1 MGCSPVIDHSQIRS
15 ALSARIDGEPPGLPD
30 DVVDAHL
37 LGCQECRNFYEQALV
52 MKDVLGRSQP
62 HMPAQSPDLTEL
74 IVAGVEPEFRR
85 QAARQALW
93 SAVLRVIIAAL
104 GVCYLGW
111 GIVMLAQ
118 SSSLIDVASG
128 SGVTPPDPRLAT
140 YLIEAAAFRFALAAG
155 LFFVAWLPRLVIG
168 ILPLVGSL
176 WMFTFGFTVRFFIVG
191 SATPGQAA
199 HVVLLFIT
207 VVVLFASW
215 LSNYGVNDLRST
227 WRKLSA
233 SPF

>member
-1 MGCSPVIDHSQIRS
+1 MIDHSQIRS

-30 DVVDAHL
+30 DVIDAHL
-37 LGCQECRNFYEQALV
+37 LGCEKCRSFYEQAVL
-52 MKDVLGRSQP
+52 MKDMLGRSQP
-62 HMPAQSPDLTEL
+62 RVSAQSPDLTDL
-74 IVAGVEPEFRR
+74 IIAGVEPEFRR

-93 SAVLRVIIAAL
+93 SAIFRVLIGVL

-118 SSSLIDVASG
+118 SSSLVDVPSDTDVVI
-128 SGVTPPDPRLAT
+128 SDPRLST
-140 YLIEAAAFRFALAAG
+140 YLIEAAAFRFALAAA
-155 LFFVAWLPRLVIG
+155 LFFAAWLPRLVIG

-176 WMFTFGFTVRFFIVG
+176 WMFTFGFTVRFFITG
-191 SATPGQAA
+191 SATSAQTA
-199 HVVLLFIT
+199 HVILLFIT
-207 VVVLFASW
+207 VVVLFVSW
-215 LSNYGVNDLRST
+215 LSNYGLNDLRST

>member
-1 MGCSPVIDHSQIRS
+1 MIDHSDIRL

-37 LGCQECRNFYEQALV
+37 LGCEECRNFYEQALL
-52 MKDVLGRSQP
+52 MKDALGRSRSQAP
-62 HMPAQSPDLTEL
+62 LPAPDLTEL
-74 IVAGVEPEFRR
+74 IVAGVEPQFRR
-85 QAARQALW
+85 HAARQALA
-93 SAVLRVIIAAL
+93 SAVLRVIIAVL
-104 GVCYLGW
+104 GVCYAGW

-118 SSSLIDVASG
+118 SSSLIDVPS
-128 SGVTPPDPRLAT
+128 STDVMPPDPRLAT

-176 WMFTFGFTVRFFIVG
+176 WMFTFGFTVRFFILG
-191 SATPGQAA
+191 SATSVQVA

-215 LSNYGVNDLRST
+215 LSNYGVNDVRST